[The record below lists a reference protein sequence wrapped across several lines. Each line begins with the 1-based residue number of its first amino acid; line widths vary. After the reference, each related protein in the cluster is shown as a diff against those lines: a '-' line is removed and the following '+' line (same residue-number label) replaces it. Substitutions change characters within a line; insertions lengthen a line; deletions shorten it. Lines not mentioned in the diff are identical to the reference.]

1 MKVVLYPRVS
11 SKKQAQ
17 EGDSIDA
24 QIRRLTEYCNEH
36 KYEIVDVYT
45 DSGKSASI
53 NDDKIDIKLISD
65 FFNTKFNI
73 TKRPAFERL
82 LREAKIGKFDGI
94 VFYKWDRFSRSP
106 IFSALARMYFERH
119 NIKLIPTDDATD
131 SLLIQIKELLG
142 KEEMK
147 VKNERVRLTRIQR
160 FEKGMMVARPPFGYK
175 INKKSKIME
184 IKPKEANIVKEIYNS
199 IISGKSIVETAKNL
213 NMGYQSV
220 KNILNNKVYIGIIQF
235 EGKEKQGIHK
245 PLISKD
251 IFYKC
256 NEKIN

>member
-1 MKVVLYPRVS
+1 MRVILYPRVS

-24 QIRRLTEYCNEH
+24 QIMRLTEYCNEH

-53 NDDKIDIKLISD
+53 NEDKIDIKLLSD
-65 FFNTKFNI
+65 FFQSRFSLN
-73 TKRPAFERL
+73 KRPAFERL
-82 LREAKIGKFDGI
+82 LREAKVGKFDGI

-106 IFSALARMYFERH
+106 IFSALARIYFERH

-142 KEEMK
+142 NEEMK
-147 VKNERVRLTRIQR
+147 VKNERVRLSRLKR
-160 FEKGMMVARPPFGYK
+160 FEKGMMVARPPFGYR
-175 INKKSKIME
+175 INKKTKIME
-184 IKPKEANIVKEIYNS
+184 IKTKEAKVVKEIYKMS
-199 IISGKSIVETAKNL
+199 KEGKSIVEIAKNL

-220 KNILNNKVYIGIIQF
+220 KNILNNKVYLGYISF
-235 EGKEKQGIHK
+235 EGQEKKGIHV
-245 PLISKD
+245 PI
-251 IFYKC
+251 
-256 NEKIN
+256 INPPQE